1 MPVPT
6 LPPNTEGNM
15 VSVTP
20 YSIFY
25 TIEQT
30 RIPTLDDYSELGM
43 FTSDYLNV
51 YFQVIFAEDPAAGFV
66 SSITEVTGSDFRL
79 GQPTRVDFATNL
91 SFAASSESVPSVAD
105 LDTLLRSAFEGEN
118 AATYSTAVSAG
129 LEATNIF
136 STTTQITF
144 DSSLT
149 DSTGRRVGIVA
160 GITTFAFLL
169 LLGGAVIYRSRE
181 EDEEMEVKLLDISGQ
196 NTVSDGTYSDDAT
209 LETHEQTNRLEDDD
223 ESTVFSSGALSR
235 ASNGNDMPLHTRQ
248 RPNTVP
254 PDFDDDDFSD
264 SDSVGAVSRKNKEK
278 EIHAERQ
285 MRRKNV
291 ALE

>member
-30 RIPTLDDYSELGM
+30 RIPTLDDYSGLGM
-43 FTSDYLNV
+43 FTSEYLNV
-51 YFQVIFAEDPAAGFV
+51 YFQVIFAEDSAAAFV
-66 SSITEVTGSDFRL
+66 SSVTEVTGSDFRL
-79 GQPTRVDFATNL
+79 GQPTRVDFTTTL
-91 SFAASSESVPSVAD
+91 SFAASTETLPSVAD

-118 AATYSTAVSAG
+118 AATYSTALSAG

-136 STTTQITF
+136 SATTQITF

-149 DSTGRRVGIVA
+149 DGTGRRVGIVT

-181 EDEEMEVKLLDISGQ
+181 EDEEMDAKLLDISGH

-209 LETHEQTNRLEDDD
+209 LETYEQTNRMEDDD
-223 ESTVFSSGALSR
+223 ESTVFSSGACSR
-235 ASNGNDMPLHTRQ
+235 ASNGNDMAPQPRRRLT
-248 RPNTVP
+248 TVP
-254 PDFDDDDFSD
+254 PDFDDDDFAD
-264 SDSVGAVSRKNKEK
+264 SDSVAAVSRTNKHMETPS
-278 EIHAERQ
+278 ERQ
-285 MRRKNV
+285 KRLENV
-291 ALE
+291 AG